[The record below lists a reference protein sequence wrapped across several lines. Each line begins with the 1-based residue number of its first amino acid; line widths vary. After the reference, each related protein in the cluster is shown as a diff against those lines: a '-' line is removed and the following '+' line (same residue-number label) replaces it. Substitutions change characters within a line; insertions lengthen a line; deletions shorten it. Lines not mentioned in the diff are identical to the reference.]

1 MVMNKIEIMAPVGS
15 YETLHAAIKA
25 GADSVYF
32 GIGKLNMRS
41 ASSVNFTIDD
51 LKEIV
56 SICKKAKVK
65 TYLTLNT
72 VMYNDD
78 LEEIK
83 QILDIAKKEG
93 IDGVIAYDFA
103 VINYANKIKLPVH
116 ISTQANV
123 SNIEAVRFFS
133 RFAETIV
140 LARELSLEQ
149 ITNICNQIK
158 KENINGPNKK
168 PVQIE
173 VFIHGALCISISG
186 KCYMSLALYNKSANR
201 GACLQA
207 CRRTYK
213 VTDTETGDELKIDN
227 EYVMSPSDLCTISFL
242 DKIIDAGV
250 KVLKIEGRGRKADYV
265 YHTVKAYKEAVES
278 IKKGTYSEQKIK
290 NWISELKSVYNRGFW
305 QGGYYMGKKI
315 NEWTNHAGSKAT
327 LQKILIGK
335 ALNYYDKPKIGL
347 FQIES
352 GELKVGDKIMITGP
366 TTGIVEAEV
375 TGIQVNDKKVKTA
388 KKGNLV
394 TIPLE
399 EKVRVNDKLFLIVK
413 Q

>member
-1 MVMNKIEIMAPVGS
+1 MTKIEIMAPAGS

-41 ASSVNFTIDD
+41 ASSVNFTMQD

-72 VMYNDD
+72 VMYNEDI
-78 LEEIK
+78 EEIK
-83 QILDIAKKEG
+83 SVLDSAKKEG
-93 IDGVIAYDFA
+93 INAVITCDFA

-133 RFAETIV
+133 KFAETIV

-158 KENINGPNKK
+158 KENIKGPNKK
-168 PVQIE
+168 PVEIE
-173 VFIHGALCISISG
+173 VFIHGALCVSISG

-201 GACLQA
+201 GECLQV
-207 CRRTYK
+207 CRRGYK
-213 VTDTETGDELKIDN
+213 VTDDETGNELRIKN
-227 EYVMSPSDLCTISFL
+227 KYVMSPSDLCTIGFL
-242 DKIIDAGV
+242 DKIIGAGV

-278 IKKGTYSEQKIK
+278 IDKKTYTKEKIS
-290 NWISELKSVYNRGFW
+290 NWIKELESVYNRGFW
-305 QGGYYMGKKI
+305 HGGYYMGKKI
-315 NEWTNHAGSKAT
+315 NEWTNHSGSKAT
-327 LQKILIGK
+327 LQKIQIGK
-335 ALNYYDKPKIGL
+335 ALNYYIKPKIGL

-352 GELKVGDKIMITGP
+352 GELKVGNNIMITGP
-366 TTGIVEAEV
+366 TTGIIEAEV
-375 TGIQVNDKKVKTA
+375 TGIQIEDNNKKTA
-388 KKGNLV
+388 KKGDRV
-394 TIPLE
+394 TIPLSQKIRE
-399 EKVRVNDKLFLIVK
+399 NDKLFLVVK